1 MRGLLAAQ
9 LVHKAQLHGFA
20 AGEDF
25 ARGQTRGAGA
35 IHMTAL
41 GHDVH
46 ELLVHVLE
54 HALEIGL
61 FFRGERLQ
69 HGTGVLVGGGGQ
81 GLAAKAQLVQ
91 QAPDLGDVH
100 AHADGAGHGGGIG
113 EDAPARH
120 ADHQAAGGRRAAHA
134 DGDGF
139 VLAQPGQGLIQFLR
153 GSGPAAGGIHTHQHA
168 LDAGHAAQLV
178 DPAQLGVDVHDGAGH
193 AHQGDALAA
202 QTGGLGDHEGR
213 DAAQQQ
219 DQQAPED
226 HGMTFA
232 ERHPE
237 KVQPGLLRH
246 MRKRAGRGA
255 GEGRSRRGALAVA
268 DAFAGR
274 GLAVHAQGMFREVV
288 GSGSIQTQLGR
299 SLPGTFGII
308 DLHGSVRVKNA
319 GMAAKVRPLPQRDRL
334 QGHAAR
340 DAPER
345 AVRQAGNASRP

>member
-1 MRGLLAAQ
+1 MLPILRTL
-9 LVHKAQLHGFA
+9 
-20 AGEDF
+20 
-25 ARGQTRGAGA
+25 
-35 IHMTAL
+35 
-41 GHDVH
+41 
-46 ELLVHVLE
+46 
-54 HALEIGL
+54 
-61 FFRGERLQ
+61 RGEGIASEIYPEAGKMKKQMEYANRR
-69 HGTGVLVGGGGQ
+69 GIPYVVIVGSQ
-81 GLAAKAQLVQ
+81 ELEARAATVK
-91 QAPDLGDVH
+91 DMRT
-100 AHADGAGHGGGIG
+100 GIG
-113 EDAPARH
+113 QNVAP
-120 ADHQAAGGRRAAHA
+120 
-134 DGDGF
+134 
-139 VLAQPGQGLIQFLR
+139 VLAVADRVGRIAVL
-153 GSGPAAGGIHTHQHA
+153 A
-168 LDAGHAAQLV
+168 V
-178 DPAQLGVDVHDGAGH
+178 GV
-193 AHQGDALAA
+193 
-202 QTGGLGDHEGR
+202 GR

-319 GMAAKVRPLPQRDRL
+319 GRAVKVRPLPQRDRL
-334 QGHAAR
+334 QGHAAL